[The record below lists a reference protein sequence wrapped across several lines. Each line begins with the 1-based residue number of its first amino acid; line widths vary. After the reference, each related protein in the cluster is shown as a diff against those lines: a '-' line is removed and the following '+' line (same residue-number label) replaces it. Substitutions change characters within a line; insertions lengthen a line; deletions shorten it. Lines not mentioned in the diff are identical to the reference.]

1 MKGVAKSVYKDLDIY
16 SRYILYNIRYIYIYI
31 YTMILGKIDFLY
43 IIHVITL
50 TL

>member
-16 SRYILYNIRYIYIYI
+16 SRYILYNIRY
-31 YTMILGKIDFLY
+31 TMILGKVDFLY

>member
-16 SRYILYNIRYIYIYI
+16 SRYILYNIRYIYIY
-31 YTMILGKIDFLY
+31 TMILGKIDFLY